1 MKNFFK
7 ARIAPLM
14 GIIALVVVIGFSM
27 AACDFGGNDDPDSNV
42 NGGNGSNGG
51 GGGGTTTNP
60 KITIRNNTGF
70 SIGSILIKP
79 SNSTDWGSN
88 LWGYSYLSD
97 GGSRE
102 FTLSKPLSTNSVYD
116 IRLRQSSSG
125 YIFIKYRVTISNGMT
140 LAFSASDLNDESNLP
155 TITILNRVGV
165 SLNDC
170 YIKPSTS
177 SDWGRNFSSISNN
190 SSQSVTIPIPP
201 SSYTTFDIKTS
212 STNPN
217 NTYTKTNVSISNGL
231 VVIYTRAD
239 ADNPLTG
246 APVIVIQNNTGF
258 SIGSILIK
266 PSTSSD
272 WGSNLW
278 GYSYLSDGALRTF
291 DLSLPMS
298 SQYDIRLRQSSSSG
312 YIFSK
317 NNVTVS
323 DGMII
328 TFTGSDLEQ

>member
-1 MKNFFK
+1 MKNFIKLF
-7 ARIAPLM
+7 
-14 GIIALVVVIGFSM
+14 GIIALAAVIGFSM
-27 AACDFGGNDDPDSNV
+27 AACYFGGSDDP
-42 NGGNGSNGG
+42 NGNENENNGG
-51 GGGGTTTNP
+51 GSTTTNP

-70 SIGSILIKP
+70 SISGIWIKP

-88 LWGYSYLSD
+88 LLGYSSLSD
-97 GGSRE
+97 GGSKE
-102 FTLSKPLSTNSVYD
+102 YTFSKPLSTNSVYD
-116 IRLRQSSSG
+116 ILLSQGSIGGGYSG
-125 YIFIKYRVTISNGMT
+125 GYNFRKYGVTISNGMT
-140 LAFSASDLNDESNLP
+140 ITFTTSDLNDGSDLP

-190 SSQSVTIPIPP
+190 DSRSVTIPIPP
-201 SSYTTFDIKTS
+201 SRYTTFDIKTS

-258 SIGSILIK
+258 SIGGIWIS
-266 PSTSSD
+266 PSTSSS

-278 GYSYLSDGALRTF
+278 NYSSLSDGELRTF
-291 DLSLPMS
+291 ELSLPMS
-298 SQYDIRLRQSSSSG
+298 SQYDIRLRQSASSG
-312 YIFSK
+312 YIFLK
-317 NNVTVS
+317 NNVAVS